1 MALADYIKGSSGSVI
16 HPTSDACDDDVVQTL
31 RFTMGLAILS
41 TVGCGGSGN
50 TSGTGGGGGVT
61 DMSTAVDAGP
71 TIVGQHGV
79 VIDYFTNA
87 PLAGFTLTDGQNTT
101 TSDANGN
108 FVLPAPAGVA
118 LAPTVTGP
126 MYSTLHLPEAMAS
139 GIDVNRGAI
148 PIPSS
153 STFGLEQQ
161 VVANDQTMA
170 LIQVTLIK
178 TGACTAIA
186 GGTVTV
192 NSPPGA
198 LVKYFTTQGLPTSP
212 SFQEVDSSLNKP
224 AAVVYN
230 VPVGQQID
238 ITINHPTCKVVAR
251 TSPINGM
258 LLSGNVA
265 TEASEPNDVNASLVY
280 VLE

>member
-1 MALADYIKGSSGSVI
+1 MQNQPFIL
-16 HPTSDACDDDVVQTL
+16 
-31 RFTMGLAILS
+31 GLALLA
-41 TVGCGGSGN
+41 VGCGGS
-50 TSGTGGGGGVT
+50 SMGTGGGGSNA
-61 DMSTAVDAGP
+61 DMSNAVDAGP
-71 TIVGQHGV
+71 TIVGQHGI

-87 PLAGFTLTDGQNTT
+87 PLAGFTVTDGQNTT
-101 TSDANGN
+101 TSDAAGN

-139 GIDVNRGAI
+139 GVDVNRGAL

-153 STFGLEQQ
+153 STFALEQQ
-161 VVANDQTMA
+161 VVGNDQTMA
-170 LIQVTLIK
+170 LIQITVVK

-192 NSPPGA
+192 NSPAGA
-198 LVKYFTTQGLPTSP
+198 LVKYFTPQGLPTAT
-212 SFQEVDSSLNKP
+212 SFQEVDGSRNKP

-230 VPVGQQID
+230 VPPGQPID
-238 ITINHPTCKVVAR
+238 ITINHPTCKQVA
-251 TSPINGM
+251 TGTPFNGM

-265 TEASEPNDVNASLVY
+265 TVATEPGDVNASLVY

>member
-1 MALADYIKGSSGSVI
+1 MYSSRFALVA
-16 HPTSDACDDDVVQTL
+16 AL
-31 RFTMGLAILS
+31 LA
-41 TVGCGGSGN
+41 VGCGGS
-50 TSGTGGGGGVT
+50 TTGTGGGSSS
-61 DMSTAVDAGP
+61 DMSNPVDAGP

-87 PLAGFTLTDGQNTT
+87 PLAGFTVTDGQDTT
-101 TSDANGN
+101 TSDADGN

-139 GIDVNRGAI
+139 GVDVNRGAI

-161 VVANDQTMA
+161 VVGNDQTMA
-170 LIQVTLIK
+170 LIQVTVLK

-192 NSPPGA
+192 NSPAGA
-198 LVKYFTTQGLPTSP
+198 LVKYFTTQGLPTAP
-212 SFQEVDSSLNKP
+212 SFQEVDGAHNKP

-238 ITINHPTCKVVAR
+238 ITINHPTCKQAS
-251 TSPINGM
+251 TEGPLNGM
-258 LLSGNVA
+258 LLSGHVA
-265 TEASEPNDVNASLVY
+265 TEATEPGDVNASLVY